1 FSRQPRKKGL
11 DFGAAQLGRM
21 PHAMEVHER
30 AHPVHIGLLCS
41 DAVVQVA
48 DALAQLIEQPRRLQ
62 RRQRGTSAAH
72 RVTINTVCLY
82 SLPMRRQEH
91 KPAANIPKDRGKAE
105 RIEQTRV
112 VKKLSVTQPGALKL
126 AQRYGEALVCVRY
139 RHDAERRYRYTTI
152 ELVVERAP
160 IKRRNP
166 ALDAIVVV
174 RIPFGDTE
182 RQL

>member
-1 FSRQPRKKGL
+1 
-11 DFGAAQLGRM
+11 
-21 PHAMEVHER
+21 
-30 AHPVHIGLLCS
+30 
-41 DAVVQVA
+41 
-48 DALAQLIEQPRRLQ
+48 
-62 RRQRGTSAAH
+62 
-72 RVTINTVCLY
+72 
-82 SLPMRRQEH
+82 MRRQEH
-91 KPAANIPKDRGKAE
+91 KPAPKVPKSRKAD

-152 ELVVERAP
+152 ELIVERAP
-160 IKRRNP
+160 IKRRNA

-182 RQL
+182 RQLQAQACGARWDSKSRVWYMRHSTAKHLGLQKQIVEKLIDVEM

>member
-1 FSRQPRKKGL
+1 
-11 DFGAAQLGRM
+11 
-21 PHAMEVHER
+21 
-30 AHPVHIGLLCS
+30 
-41 DAVVQVA
+41 
-48 DALAQLIEQPRRLQ
+48 
-62 RRQRGTSAAH
+62 
-72 RVTINTVCLY
+72 
-82 SLPMRRQEH
+82 MRRQEH

-182 RQL
+182 RQLQAQACGARWDSKSRVWYMRYGTAKQLGLQKQIVEKLIEVER